1 MFLAPYKANQLYY
14 ATYSAREGETYE
26 EVPYTLANMYNE
38 YFGSSMNAIVF
49 QEMREARGLAYSA
62 TARYSEPNQIQEGFP
77 YTFSSFIATQND
89 KMAEAMKAFHD
100 IINDMPESEKSF
112 SWLRAC

>member
-49 QEMREARGLAYSA
+49 QEMRERGDLLIALLQDIVNRI
-62 TARYSEPNQIQEGFP
+62 RYKKDSRIPSP
-77 YTFSSFIATQND
+77 VLLLH
-89 KMAEAMKAFHD
+89 KMIKWR
-100 IINDMPESEKSF
+100 K
-112 SWLRAC
+112 L